1 MTAGVLR
8 ERRPDRG
15 PAPVAVAVAYVAAV
29 AVAVTLT
36 GPLLLFNPAY
46 VALEQRRH
54 AVDVRLGEPW
64 PTVDAATSVILADL
78 LLGGDFSVTMPG
90 GRELPDDGERRHMR
104 DVSNLVRTLLVVDA
118 VALAVALITGH
129 LLSAEARRRGRLLLL
144 AAASVGVAAALLA
157 LLFAVAFDA
166 AFLAFHELFFEEGTF
181 LFGAGSDLIRLFPG
195 GFWFDAALVAGAM
208 IVVSAAVLGLVG
220 WRRSR

>member
-1 MTAGVLR
+1 MTAGVVR
-8 ERRPDRG
+8 ERQPDRT
-15 PAPVAVAVAYVAAV
+15 PAPVAVAVLYVAAV

-54 AVDVRLGEPW
+54 AVDERLGEPW
-64 PTVDAATSVILADL
+64 PAVDAATGVILSDL
-78 LLGGDFSVTMPG
+78 MLGGDFSFTMPD
-90 GRELPDDGERRHMR
+90 GRQLLDDGERRHMR

-118 VALAVALITGH
+118 VALAVALISGH
-129 LLSAEARRRGRLLLL
+129 LLSGEARRRGRLLLL
-144 AAASVGVAAALLA
+144 ATASVGVAAAVLA

-181 LFGAGSDLIRLFPG
+181 LFGPGSDLLRLFPG

-208 IVVSAAVLGLVG
+208 IVVSAAALGLVG